1 MNVFLTCCLWK
12 NNLFTE
18 MIKKLENT
26 QKKYKIIKKAIIC
39 MILMMK

>member
-18 MIKKLENT
+18 MIKNWKIRNKKL
-26 QKKYKIIKKAIIC
+26 
-39 MILMMK
+39 